1 MARPARP
8 AQERRAVIEAA
19 NLVRAETG
27 LTSAK
32 GIARAIATRV
42 VVEMLAD
49 LQRDDFTAALAK
61 AENQFAPCP
70 IFALATCEQINT
82 VGAFVDRQCEAV
94 RARSG
99 RYLRPIEQEA
109 ERRDLMMDLIATLER
124 RYDHHIRSESSV
136 AIKN

>member
-8 AQERRAVIEAA
+8 PAERRAVIAA
-19 NLVRAETG
+19 AQLVRAETS

-32 GIARAIATRV
+32 SIAREIANRV
-42 VVEMLAD
+42 VAEMLTD

-70 IFALATCEQINT
+70 IFALATCEQIST
-82 VGAFVDRQCEAV
+82 VGAFVERQCEAV

-99 RYLRPIEQEA
+99 RYLRPSEQEA
-109 ERRDLMMDLIATLER
+109 ERQAIASQIISTMES
-124 RYDHHIRSESSV
+124 RYARMLR
-136 AIKN
+136 K